1 MMKLEPLDH
10 WIFQNINPFFSSKK
24 NIIRI
29 KSKLQPLDLP
39 KLKLPSLGEE
49 KMEKWFLHRLP
60 CFQAPRSGLW
70 FLLFSRKKAPTLLK
84 LIWGAQP
91 AVLLAWRRRNQRA
104 IVETTKN
111 KLSEALNPDLGKISV
126 SSDTFHASYV
136 SKSSCNPK
144 GRTIA
149 LGNSRP
155 KKSSSFRTTSIAS
168 AVEGASG
175 NWSAHWRPHE
185 LGRKGQAIAHVVW
198 LPYAHAYASLTPLHV
213 WLTRGTFLTWPYAK
227 LTRER
232 SLISSSVRIGIAY
245 ASLFPLARN
254 HTRPSW
260 TFELCFCS
268 NHIIFRHLLLPTF
281 RKLYFSF
288 RGHRCHTNPF
298 RELSRR
304 IFWNK
309 CACPMLTS
317 IGQFWHQGL
326 SGWHC
331 GLGLR
336 GPYAHLTRPLRG
348 FHLHLLE
355 ISSWNL
361 DPFNGSFLILPLSDL
376 TRETLRNILSNKKLT
391 PAYADLSFPYA
402 GTSLWQGSYITRS
415 LGFLTLL
422 TLTYKR
428 RGHNL
433 SHGGLIKHMMTLLRM
448 DFVCFLKQQQTTST

>member
-1 MMKLEPLDH
+1 MLLRGSVASWMSPT
-10 WIFQNINPFFSSKK
+10 I
-24 NIIRI
+24 
-29 KSKLQPLDLP
+29 
-39 KLKLPSLGEE
+39 
-49 KMEKWFLHRLP
+49 
-60 CFQAPRSGLW
+60 AVT
-70 FLLFSRKKAPTLLK
+70 FLL
-84 LIWGAQP
+84 
-91 AVLLAWRRRNQRA
+91 
-104 IVETTKN
+104 
-111 KLSEALNPDLGKISV
+111 
-126 SSDTFHASYV
+126 
-136 SKSSCNPK
+136 
-144 GRTIA
+144 
-149 LGNSRP
+149 
-155 KKSSSFRTTSIAS
+155 SIIPVA
-168 AVEGASG
+168 
-175 NWSAHWRPHE
+175 HE

-227 LTRER
+227 LTREH
-232 SLISSSVRIGIAY
+232 SLLSSSVRIGIAY
-245 ASLFPLARN
+245 ASLFPLAPN

-298 RELSRR
+298 RELSRP

-309 CACPMLTS
+309 CACPLLTS

-326 SGWHC
+326 CGWHC

-348 FHLHLLE
+348 FHLHWLE

-361 DPFNGSFLILPLSDL
+361 DPINGSFLILPLSDL

-402 GTSLWQGSYITRS
+402 GRPYDKAPT
-415 LGFLTLL
+415 
-422 TLTYKR
+422 
-428 RGHNL
+428 
-433 SHGGLIKHMMTLLRM
+433 
-448 DFVCFLKQQQTTST
+448 